1 MKPLRIP
8 LETAQAGMKLA
19 RALKDDKDR
28 LLCGEGTA
36 LSEALLGRLRTM
48 KVAALWV
55 DAEGWDLEDGG
66 PPPEE
71 QLALLAHRFRKVRED
86 PVMAGLH
93 RVLAARISGGT
104 A

>member
-8 LETAQAGMKLA
+8 LDQARAGMQIA
-19 RALKDDKDR
+19 RAVKDDRDR
-28 LLCGEGTA
+28 LLCAEGTA
-36 LSEALLGRLRTM
+36 LSEALLGRLRAM
-48 KVAALWV
+48 KVTSLWV
-55 DAEGWDLEDGG
+55 DAEGWALGDDG

-71 QLALLAHRFRKVRED
+71 QLALLAHRFRRVMDD

-93 RVLAARISGGT
+93 RILAARITG